1 MSEGLKTWECDACA
15 ESEGG
20 HGLPCTLTSALIP
33 KVEACP
39 VSGDECEWVEVESRQ
54 PDKELVDAIEGALVI
69 SVLWTYPESEC
80 PENPTESQAL
90 SIMKTKFEQAIA
102 KYKEKK

>member
-1 MSEGLKTWECDACA
+1 
-15 ESEGG
+15 
-20 HGLPCTLTSALIP
+20 
-33 KVEACP
+33 
-39 VSGDECEWVEVESRQ
+39 
-54 PDKELVDAIEGALVI
+54 LVI

-90 SIMKTKFEQAIA
+90 SIMKTKFEQPLA